1 MKDAFDSSRYYRVK
15 QVVDTL
21 SVSRST
27 IYHWIKK
34 EEFPAP
40 KKFGPA
46 LSAWF
51 GYELNEW
58 CCRKNSEARNQQKGG
73 RYGGFEKERPTVAAV
88 GLILQGLI
96 VPSLIYQ
103 I

>member
-58 CCRKNSEARNQQKGG
+58 CCRKNSEARN
-73 RYGGFEKERPTVAAV
+73 
-88 GLILQGLI
+88 
-96 VPSLIYQ
+96 
-103 I
+103 